1 MSSITL
7 DLPQGLETDLKAK
20 AVQLGFSLSD
30 YILRVLSGKKMVE
43 TPTMPKTGA
52 ELVAYWEKEGLYGY
66 RSDILDSQKHAR
78 AIREKAERRNYA

>member
-20 AVQLGFSLSD
+20 AAQLGFSLSD
-30 YILRVLSGKKMVE
+30 YILRVLSVE
-43 TPTMPKTGA
+43 NPTMPKTGA
-52 ELVAYWEKEGLYGY
+52 ELVAYWQKEGVYGY

-78 AIREKAERRNYA
+78 AIRDKAERRNYA